1 MKIFKLLSF
10 LTLFISTSI
19 ACEAQKTEGVKVIT
33 PEEAETAMAAEEE
46 LILID
51 IRTPKEFDQGNIK
64 GSKNINFFD
73 SNFEAQMLQLD
84 KEKPLY
90 IYCRSGARSAKASKQ
105 LKEMGFQEI
114 YDINGGFLNW
124 ED

>member
-1 MKIFKLLSF
+1 MKILKLLSF

-19 ACEAQKTEGVKVIT
+19 ACEAQRTEGVKVIT
-33 PEEAETAMAAEEE
+33 PQEAKIAMAAEED
-46 LILID
+46 LNLVD
-51 IRTPKEFDQGNIK
+51 IRTPEEFVQGSID

-73 SNFEAQMLQLD
+73 GDFEAQMLQFD

-105 LKEMGFQEI
+105 LKELGFQEI
-114 YDINGGFLNW
+114 YDIKGGFLNW